1 MSPTEQAS
9 PPRDAKTAIGA
20 RFANEFA
27 IDPANLRADLLKL
40 VLRVGAFIGVLVYL
54 PSVYVAAARGFNGVI
69 LVDTLTVGT
78 LVGLLVFDVFSLRVR
93 AIIVCLIFYTV
104 GLCMLVYVGPI
115 SQIFLFVFSIVA
127 VLLLGQRAGMWAAL
141 LSAVSLLVV
150 GGLGFAAPEMVA
162 PNGGHD
168 LTEWAV
174 ISLNFGLFNVLITL
188 AVGTMVTAVN
198 KALAKEIAS
207 RESLDRE
214 RNLLRTLFNTLPDFV
229 FTKDTEARFTGCN
242 GAALKLFGL
251 DREDQVIG
259 KSGFD
264 FFPLEAATA
273 RHMDDL
279 AVMAG
284 ETVVNHEERSVDLD
298 GQPSWHQVFKA
309 PLKNAAGETIGLL
322 GISRNITDRKLA
334 EAERSRLL
342 TQLQLQ
348 IERMPLGY
356 LLMDKNTLVTRWN
369 PAAEAIFGF
378 SESDVLGKNPMDVI
392 VPPHARPTAA
402 STVEKIQSGSMEA
415 HVELEIL
422 TKKGAPI
429 TCEFHNTPLY
439 DDDGLFTG
447 FLSLAQN
454 VTARKGLEGQLRQ
467 AQKMEAVGQL
477 AGGVAHD
484 FNNLL
489 SVVLSHSDL
498 ALEDLKPGDPV
509 RADVEEIRN
518 AGTRAAA
525 LTRQLLMFSRQ
536 QVVEPKVLDLNE
548 VLASVD
554 KMVRRLIGEDIEL
567 TSVHGASLGHVRAD
581 RGSVEQVVVNL
592 IVNARDAMP
601 LGGKLTMETA
611 NATLDDEYAKAHVSV
626 KPGPYVMLS
635 VTDTGTG
642 IDKATLARIFEPFF
656 TTKGPG
662 KGTGLGLS
670 TVFGIA
676 QQSGGTVWVYSEPG
690 IGTTF
695 KVYLPRVDEEKDEAV
710 APSAQTTLQGDETIL
725 LVEDELKVRDVAR
738 GILQRQGYTVLDAQS
753 GEDALLLSA
762 RHIGP
767 IHLLLS
773 DVVMPK
779 MSGPA
784 LAKLLAPGRP
794 TTRVLFMSGY
804 TDDAAVRHGVIEAE
818 FSYLQKPITK
828 ESLSQKVRSVLDA
841 ARGLA

>member
-1 MSPTEQAS
+1 
-9 PPRDAKTAIGA
+9 
-20 RFANEFA
+20 
-27 IDPANLRADLLKL
+27 
-40 VLRVGAFIGVLVYL
+40 
-54 PSVYVAAARGFNGVI
+54 
-69 LVDTLTVGT
+69 
-78 LVGLLVFDVFSLRVR
+78 
-93 AIIVCLIFYTV
+93 
-104 GLCMLVYVGPI
+104 
-115 SQIFLFVFSIVA
+115 
-127 VLLLGQRAGMWAAL
+127 
-141 LSAVSLLVV
+141 
-150 GGLGFAAPEMVA
+150 
-162 PNGGHD
+162 
-168 LTEWAV
+168 
-174 ISLNFGLFNVLITL
+174 
-188 AVGTMVTAVN
+188 
-198 KALAKEIAS
+198 
-207 RESLDRE
+207 
-214 RNLLRTLFNTLPDFV
+214 
-229 FTKDTEARFTGCN
+229 
-242 GAALKLFGL
+242 
-251 DREDQVIG
+251 
-259 KSGFD
+259 
-264 FFPLEAATA
+264 
-273 RHMDDL
+273 MDDL

-635 VTDTGTG
+635 VTDTAHLRALLHDEGTRQG
-642 IDKATLARIFEPFF
+642 HRPRSFHRLRHRTAEWRDGVGLQRARH
-656 TTKGPG
+656 
-662 KGTGLGLS
+662 
-670 TVFGIA
+670 
-676 QQSGGTVWVYSEPG
+676 
-690 IGTTF
+690 
-695 KVYLPRVDEEKDEAV
+695 RDH
-710 APSAQTTLQGDETIL
+710 LQGL
-725 LVEDELKVRDVAR
+725 
-738 GILQRQGYTVLDAQS
+738 
-753 GEDALLLSA
+753 
-762 RHIGP
+762 P
-767 IHLLLS
+767 
-773 DVVMPK
+773 
-779 MSGPA
+779 
-784 LAKLLAPGRP
+784 
-794 TTRVLFMSGY
+794 
-804 TDDAAVRHGVIEAE
+804 
-818 FSYLQKPITK
+818 
-828 ESLSQKVRSVLDA
+828 A
-841 ARGLA
+841 ARR